1 MFLEFEELS
10 KLLSNVPK
18 RDVFL
23 EFEELRG
30 VGYVYLDG
38 CLSVYF
44 PLYFTRLTCYFN
56 QYQVP
61 YYFNQYQVPYWCLF
75 LMIVFHHQ
83 TKTPIDFLCR
93 Q

>member
-44 PLYFTRLTCYFN
+44 PLFHMFN
-56 QYQVP
+56 M
-61 YYFNQYQVPYWCLF
+61 LF
-75 LMIVFHHQ
+75 QPVSSSLLFQ
-83 TKTPIDFLCR
+83 PISSSLSASASNDNSSSSN
-93 Q
+93 

>member
-38 CLSVYF
+38 MSF
-44 PLYFTRLTCYFN
+44 
-56 QYQVP
+56 
-61 YYFNQYQVPYWCLF
+61 CLF
-75 LMIVFHHQ
+75 PSISHV
-83 TKTPIDFLCR
+83 
-93 Q
+93 